1 MRSPKSGSRG
11 SEESRSGRGLPPS
24 FEAIRDANDSSP
36 SRVGPTAPEHALAHP
51 LTPIFEPSS
60 VAVIGASQ
68 DPRKRGH
75 QVVRAL
81 LASGFRGTIVP
92 VNPKGGELLGL
103 RVQPSVEALEEPPDL
118 AYVAT
123 PASAA
128 PEVVEVCG
136 RSGIR
141 GAVVPAVGFRES
153 GVEGAALESA
163 LREAAAR
170 TGIRV
175 LGPNTSGIL
184 NTALGLNVVG
194 GEAPPAGH
202 LALLAQSGNVALDF
216 MTQAARRPIGVSIY
230 AGLGNETDL
239 AFHECLDF
247 LAGHEPTRA
256 ILIYVEA
263 FREGQAL
270 LDTARRVSRVK
281 PIVLLKGGRTAEGGR
296 AARSH
301 TGAVAGS
308 YPVFRAAM
316 RQAGIVEVTRSDE
329 LLPVA
334 EMLAA
339 QPPVPAGVGV
349 VVVSDGGG
357 HGTISADALAAL
369 QVPLARLAEE
379 TRAELSSFLGPA
391 ASTGNPIDVA
401 GAADREPGVL
411 ARTIETVLA
420 DQACGGVVVTGLF
433 GGYAVRFDE
442 SLADAEL
449 EAARQVIRVAR
460 AEGRPVVLHTLYASR
475 RTEPLECLLG
485 GGIPVHASLET
496 ALSCL
501 SAAVRR
507 GTDLARPAHRPQG
520 RKPQAGRA
528 VTGNIAA
535 LTEVEARD
543 LVSGHGVPLVSAVFC
558 RSDEEVERAA
568 TAFERVAVKLVAGSL
583 PHKSEAGAVA
593 LNLAPEDAS
602 EAYRRAVR
610 AVAGWARAGG
620 HAEGGRGKP
629 AGVGSESVG
638 SPGDPAE
645 SALNTVPASPPKI
658 DGALVSPMMPPPIA
672 EILLGARRDRSFG
685 PVLAVGLG
693 GVAVELFGD
702 VAIRV
707 LPVRR
712 DDVIEML
719 GELALAPLLGG
730 YRGRQAVACEAIAD
744 AAVALADCLLQHPE
758 VVELEVNPLFAYSDR
773 AVAVDVRAYVSE
785 L

>member
-1 MRSPKSGSRG
+1 M
-11 SEESRSGRGLPPS
+11 
-24 FEAIRDANDSSP
+24 
-36 SRVGPTAPEHALAHP
+36 AHP

-81 LASGFRGTIVP
+81 LASGFRGAILP

-103 RVQPSVEALEEPPDL
+103 RVRPSLEALEEPADL

-123 PASAA
+123 PAAAA
-128 PEVVEVCG
+128 PEVVEACG

-153 GVEGAALESA
+153 GAEGAALERA

-175 LGPNTSGIL
+175 LGPNTSGVL
-184 NTALGLNVVG
+184 NTAIGLNVVG

-230 AGLGNETDL
+230 AGLGNEADL

-263 FREGQAL
+263 FRHGRAL
-270 LDTARRVSRVK
+270 LETAGRLGRDK
-281 PIVLLKGGRTAEGGR
+281 PIILLKGGRTEAGGR

-334 EMLAA
+334 EMLAT
-339 QPPVPAGVGV
+339 QPPVPAGLGV

-357 HGTISADALAAL
+357 HGTISADTLAAL
-369 QVPLARLAEE
+369 GVPLAALGED
-379 TRAELSSFLGPA
+379 TKTGLSALLGPA
-391 ASTGNPIDVA
+391 ASTRNPIDVA

-420 DQACGGVVVTGLF
+420 DDACGGVIVTGLF

-442 SLADAEL
+442 SLAEAEL
-449 EAARQVIRVAR
+449 EAARHLIRVAR
-460 AEGRPVVLHTLYASR
+460 AAGRPVVLHTLYAGR
-475 RTEPLECLLG
+475 RTEPLERLLA
-485 GGIPVHASLET
+485 GGIPVHPSLET
-496 ALSCL
+496 ALACL
-501 SAAVRR
+501 WAAVRR
-507 GTDLARPAHRPQG
+507 GADLARPARTSQG
-520 RKPQAGRA
+520 REPEAGRA
-528 VTGNIAA
+528 DPGGVSA

-543 LVSGHGVPLVSAVFC
+543 LVSGYGVPLVSAVLC
-558 RSDEEVERAA
+558 RGEREVEQAA
-568 TAFERVAVKLVAGSL
+568 ARFDRVAVKLVARSL

-593 LNLAPEDAS
+593 LNLAPEDAAD
-602 EAYRRAVR
+602 AYRGAVR
-610 AVAGWARAGG
+610 AATGWARAGG
-620 HAEGGRGKP
+620 RLA
-629 AGVGSESVG
+629 
-638 SPGDPAE
+638 
-645 SALNTVPASPPKI
+645 PPSGLEI
-658 DGALVSPMMPPPIA
+658 EGALVSPMMPPPVA
-672 EILLGARRDRSFG
+672 ELLLGARRDRSFG

-693 GVAVELFGD
+693 GVAVELFED

-707 LPVRR
+707 LPVSR
-712 DDVIEML
+712 DDLLEML
-719 GELALAPLLGG
+719 GELELAPLLAGH
-730 YRGRQAVACEAIAD
+730 RGRAAVSLEAVVD
-744 AAVALADCLLQHPE
+744 AAVALAECLLEHPE
-758 VVELEVNPLFAYSDR
+758 VVELEVNPLFAYPDR